1 MCSVIR
7 VFLDTYHTFC
17 DIPTNVDVNI
27 LDQINKKCFEFSE
40 QGIWTSGS
48 MLAET
53 DPSFS
58 VLLKFRGYA
67 MSNLCAEQ
75 KVLDANIETV
85 LLREEK
91 EILNL
96 KYFIHIK

>member
-27 LDQINKKCFEFSE
+27 LDKINKKCFEFSE

-67 MSNLCAEQ
+67 MSNLC
-75 KVLDANIETV
+75 VDANIETV
-85 LLREEK
+85 PLREEK
-91 EILNL
+91 EIPNL
-96 KYFIHIK
+96 KYFIYIK